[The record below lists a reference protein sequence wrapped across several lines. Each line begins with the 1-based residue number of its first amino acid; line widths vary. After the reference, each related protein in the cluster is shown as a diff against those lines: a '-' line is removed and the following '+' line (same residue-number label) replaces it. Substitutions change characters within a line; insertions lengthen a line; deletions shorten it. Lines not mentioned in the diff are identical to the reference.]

1 MKIVDSKLPL
11 ACPDKSIRYDKSV
24 CQRPV
29 TTEWFRE
36 GLLLGREETGLKF
49 GTLEHLQTPVKTTGT
64 RGTAHKTQVEGPLN

>member
-11 ACPDKSIRYDKSV
+11 ACPDIS
-24 CQRPV
+24 QLV
-29 TTEWFRE
+29 TTNLYVKDFRE
-36 GLLLGREETGLKF
+36 GLLLGRETTGLTF